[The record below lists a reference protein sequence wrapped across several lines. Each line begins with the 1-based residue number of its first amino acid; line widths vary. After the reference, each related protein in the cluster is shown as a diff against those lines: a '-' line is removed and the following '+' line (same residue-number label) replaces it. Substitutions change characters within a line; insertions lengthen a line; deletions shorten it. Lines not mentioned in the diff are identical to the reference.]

1 MIQSPSRW
9 DGQTGRRKVNMKR
22 KTVWAYLDGKKLVD
36 VVKAAL
42 DNNMM
47 VDDLKKKLIEENPGH
62 EVTFKV
68 V

>member
-1 MIQSPSRW
+1 MTR
-9 DGQTGRRKVNMKR
+9 RRKS
-22 KTVWAYLDGKKLVD
+22 KTVLAYLDGEKLVD

-47 VDDLKKKLIEENPGH
+47 VDDLKQQLVQENPGH

-68 V
+68 Q